1 MNSEVLLGSFLHSPR
16 LFQLADRLLLSAPQ
30 RVACKNLQGSSP
42 AFLISAIFQHETTS
56 QLNHLVVC
64 EDAEAAAY
72 LHNTIESLTSAL
84 DLFYFP
90 SSFKNKKNYKLLNS
104 SHVMLRTEALT
115 RLSASMGQLGKGGID
130 VTRQGEKSSG
140 DPATLRPLGA
150 GASPLGSGK
159 KLIVTYPEA
168 LFEKVV
174 LPGALSENIISLKA
188 GDTLD
193 LNGLLGKLVDKGF
206 ERTDFVYEPGQFALR
221 GGILDIYSFGNEKP
235 YRVELFGNDVDS
247 IRIFDPET
255 QLSERKLLQVN
266 IIPNVDN
273 RQDSGEKISLLEFLP
288 ENTVIWMQDWAFTR
302 ERLVIQEED
311 LGLFI
316 DGIQAERDFRASREA
331 EESIR
336 GGGTPGKPGN
346 RHRRALPPDTAIDG
360 DEEKLEK
367 REVTREEFVTAQRI
381 EGELQRFHVVEF
393 GPSAGSWTAD
403 SRHETAG
410 ASHVGAAGS
419 SAAATGVAGSGIS
432 GAAGTAATGVALA
445 GAAGAPFVVE
455 FHTKAQPSF
464 NRNFDLLIRD
474 LKSWEAKK
482 YTVFLF
488 AENPRQLERLYT
500 IFEDLKAQV
509 AFTPIGLNIHE
520 GFIDEDL
527 KLVCYTDHQIF
538 QRYHKYKVKQAYNKN
553 KAITLRTLRE
563 LQPGDYVTHID
574 HGLGVYSGLQ
584 KIEANG
590 RLQEAV
596 RIIYKDSDIL
606 YVNINS
612 LHKISKYTGK
622 EGTVP
627 KVNKLGSDAWQKL
640 KEKTKTRVK
649 EIAFDLIKLYAQRK
663 AEKGFPHTPDNYMQ
677 TELEA
682 SFIYEDTPD
691 QSKATADVKKDMEL
705 PSPMDRLVC
714 GDVGFG
720 KTEIAIRA
728 AFKTCCDSK
737 QAAVLVPTTILA
749 FQHFKTFS
757 DRLKDFPVKVD
768 FVNRFKSA
776 KEKKETL
783 RKLEAGEIDIIIGTH
798 ALLGKEV
805 KFKNLGL
812 LVIDEEQKFGVA
824 HKEKIKTLRTHVDCL
839 TLTATPIPRTLQ
851 FSLMGARDLSIMNTP
866 PPNRQPIQTEL
877 HGYNEDFIR
886 DAIYYETERGGQ
898 VFFIYNRIQGLAE
911 MAAIIQGLCPDLSI
925 GYAHGQMEGSDLED
939 RILDFIDK
947 KYDVLICTNIV
958 ESGVDIPNVN
968 TIIVNNAHHFG
979 LSDLHQLRGRVGR
992 SNKKAFCYLLAPS
1005 LATLPTD
1012 SRKRLQT
1019 LEQHS
1024 ELGSGFQI
1032 AMRDLDIRGAGNML
1046 GGEQSGFMV
1055 DIGFETYQKILDEAI
1070 KELKRTEFRELFKE
1084 EISKQ
1089 EDYVQDCTIDTDL
1102 EILIPDSY
1110 VEAVTE
1116 RLSLY
1121 TRLDNCNNEEEL
1133 QEFHREM
1140 IDRFGPMPPQ
1150 VDDLFDTVRIRKLA
1164 VSLGFEKMILKEDTL
1179 RCYFINRPDSPYFE
1193 SDTFRLILEYLQK
1206 HTNKARLK
1214 QAGKNFLLVVDDMK
1228 SMADILGFL
1237 KRMAG
1242 FVEKSVFSTT

>member
-1 MNSEVLLGSFLHSPR
+1 MSSEVLSGAFLHSTR
-16 LFQLADRLLLSAPQ
+16 LLQLANRLVLPTPH
-30 RVACKNLQGSSP
+30 RTWCRNLQGSSP
-42 AFLISAIFQHETTS
+42 AFLISAIFQHSMTS

-64 EDAEAAAY
+64 EDAESAAY
-72 LHNTIESLTSAL
+72 MHNTIENLTSAL

-90 SSFKNKKNYKLLNS
+90 SSFKNKKNYRLLNS
-104 SHVMLRTEALT
+104 SHIMLRTEALT
-115 RLSASMGQLGKGGID
+115 RLSTAMGNP
-130 VTRQGEKSSG
+130 SS
-140 DPATLRPLGA
+140 A
-150 GASPLGSGK
+150 GSNK
-159 KLIVTYPEA
+159 KLFVTYPEA

-174 LPGALSENIISLKA
+174 LPQALTGNIISIKA

-193 LNGLLGKLVDKGF
+193 VDGLVGKLITKGF
-206 ERTDFVYEPGQFALR
+206 DRTDFVYEPGQFALR

-266 IIPNVDN
+266 IIPNVEN
-273 RQDSGEKISLLEFLP
+273 RLDSGEKISLLDFMP
-288 ENTVIWMQDWAFTR
+288 DNTVIWMQDWNFTR
-302 ERLVIQEED
+302 ERLQIQEED
-311 LGLFI
+311 LELFL
-316 DGIQAERDFRASREA
+316 DLMAAEKEQKNAPAPVIRSGQRSRPAQPRDYNA
-331 EESIR
+331 
-336 GGGTPGKPGN
+336 G
-346 RHRRALPPDTAIDG
+346 DTGED
-360 DEEKLEK
+360 DKLEK
-367 REVTREEFVTAQRI
+367 KELSRNEFVTAAEVEEQ
-381 EGELQRFHVVEF
+381 LQRFHFVEF
-393 GPSAGSWTAD
+393 GLSPSGGSLIID
-403 SRHETAG
+403 
-410 ASHVGAAGS
+410 
-419 SAAATGVAGSGIS
+419 
-432 GAAGTAATGVALA
+432 
-445 GAAGAPFVVE
+445 
-455 FHTKAQPSF
+455 FHTRPQPAF
-464 NRNFDLLIRD
+464 NRQFDMLIKD
-474 LKSWEAKK
+474 LRSWEAKQ
-482 YTVFLF
+482 YTIYLF
-488 AENPRQLERLYT
+488 AENPRQLERLHT
-500 IFEDLKAQV
+500 IFEDLRAAVQ
-509 AFTPIGLNIHE
+509 FTPISLSIHE

-527 KLVCYTDHQIF
+527 KIVCYTDHQLF

-574 HGLGVYSGLQ
+574 HGVGVYSGLQ

-596 RIIYKDSDIL
+596 RIIYRDSDIL

-622 EGTVP
+622 EGSIP
-627 KVNKLGSDAWQKL
+627 KVNKLGSDVWQKL

-663 AEKGFPHTPDNYMQ
+663 AQVGFAHSPDNYMQ

-691 QSKATADVKKDMEL
+691 QSKATGDVKKDMQS

-728 AFKTCCDSK
+728 AFKTCLDGK

-749 FQHFKTFS
+749 FQHYKTFS
-757 DRLKDFPVKVD
+757 ERLRDFPVTVD
-768 FVNRFKSA
+768 YINRFKSA

-783 RKLEAGEIDIIIGTH
+783 KRLEEGKIDIIIGTH

-805 KFKNLGL
+805 KFKELGL

-824 HKEKIKTLRTHVDCL
+824 HKEKIKTLRTAVDCL

-851 FSLMGARDLSIMNTP
+851 FSLMGARDLSIINTP

-877 HGYNEDFIR
+877 HAYNEDFIR
-886 DAIYYETERGGQ
+886 DAVYYETERGGQ
-898 VFFIYNRIQGLAE
+898 VFFIYNRVQGLPE

-925 GYAHGQMEGSDLED
+925 GYAHGQMEGHELEEH
-939 RILDFIDK
+939 ILDFIDK
-947 KYDVLICTNIV
+947 KYDVLVCTNIV

-979 LSDLHQLRGRVGR
+979 LSDLHQLRGRAGR

-1005 LATLPTD
+1005 LATLPDD

-1024 ELGSGFQI
+1024 DLGSGFQI

-1046 GGEQSGFMV
+1046 GGEQSGFMAE
-1055 DIGFETYQKILDEAI
+1055 IGFEMYQKILDEAI
-1070 KELKRTEFRELFKE
+1070 KELKRTEFRDLFKE
-1084 EISKQ
+1084 EISKA
-1089 EDYVQDCTIDTDL
+1089 DDFVQDCTIDTDL

-1110 VEAVTE
+1110 VESITE

-1121 TRLDNCNNEEEL
+1121 TRLDNCDNEEEL
-1133 QEFHREM
+1133 QHFHTEL
-1140 IDRFGPMPPQ
+1140 IDRFGPIPPQ
-1150 VDDLFDTVRIRKLA
+1150 VEDLFDTVRIRKLS
-1164 VSLGFEKMILKEDTL
+1164 VRMGFEKLILKEEHL

-1193 SDTFRLILEYLQK
+1193 SETFRRILEYIQK

-1214 QAGKNFLLVVDDMK
+1214 QAGKLFLLVVDDIR
-1228 SMADILGFL
+1228 SMNDLLTFL
-1237 KRMAG
+1237 QKMSAYVQEEEAVAG
-1242 FVEKSVFSTT
+1242 

>member
-1 MNSEVLLGSFLHSPR
+1 
-16 LFQLADRLLLSAPQ
+16 LSTPQ
-30 RVACKNLQGSSP
+30 RVACKNLLGSSP
-42 AFLISAIFQHETTS
+42 AFLISAVFQHDSTS
-56 QLNHLVVC
+56 QINHLVVC

-72 LHNTIESLTSAL
+72 LHNTIESLTGAL

-90 SSFKNKKNYKLLNS
+90 SSFKNKKNYRLLNS

-115 RLSASMGQLGKGGID
+115 RLSAAKG
-130 VTRQGEKSSG
+130 TN
-140 DPATLRPLGA
+140 
-150 GASPLGSGK
+150 K

-174 LPGALSENIISLKA
+174 LPETLSANIISIKA
-188 GDTLD
+188 GDALD
-193 LNGLLGKLVDKGF
+193 LDGLLIKLIDKGF
-206 ERTDFVYEPGQFALR
+206 ERTDFVYEPGQVAVR

-266 IIPNVDN
+266 IIPNIDN
-273 RQDSGEKISLLEFLP
+273 RPDTGEKISLLEFIP

-302 ERLVIQEED
+302 ERLTIQEED

-316 DGIQAERDFRASREA
+316 DHLRAEKAVRDREQEEERAA
-331 EESIR
+331 KATGLPNR
-336 GGGTPGKPGN
+336 GRP
-346 RHRRALPPDTAIDG
+346 LPPERNTDG
-360 DEEKLEK
+360 DDEKLEK
-367 REVTREEFVTAQRI
+367 HEVSVDEFTTAAQI
-381 EGELQRFHVVEF
+381 ESQLERFHLVEF
-393 GPSAGSWTAD
+393 GPSAGSPFA
-403 SRHETAG
+403 
-410 ASHVGAAGS
+410 AS
-419 SAAATGVAGSGIS
+419 TNI
-432 GAAGTAATGVALA
+432 
-445 GAAGAPFVVE
+445 E
-455 FHTKAQPSF
+455 FHTRPQPAF
-464 NRNFDLLIRD
+464 NRQFELLIKD
-474 LKSWEAKK
+474 LKALEAKK
-482 YTVFLF
+482 YTLYLF
-488 AENPRQLERLYT
+488 AENPRQLERLHT
-500 IFEDLKAQV
+500 IFEDLKSAI
-509 AFTPIGLNIHE
+509 AFTPVALSIHE

-527 KLVCYTDHQIF
+527 KLACYTDHQIF

-574 HGLGVYSGLQ
+574 HGVGVYSGLQ

-590 RLQEAV
+590 RIQEAV

-612 LHKISKYTGK
+612 LHKISKYSGK

-627 KVNKLGSDAWQKL
+627 KVNKLGSEAWQKL
-640 KEKTKTRVK
+640 KEKAKTRVK

-663 AEKGFPHTPDNYMQ
+663 AEKGFAHAPDNYMQ

-691 QSKATADVKKDMEL
+691 QSKASADVKKDMEL

-720 KTEIAIRA
+720 KTEIAVRA

-749 FQHFKTFS
+749 FQHYKTFS

-768 FVNRFKSA
+768 YINRFKST
-776 KEKKETL
+776 KERKETL
-783 RKLEAGEIDIIIGTH
+783 QKLEKGEIDIIIGTH

-805 KFKNLGL
+805 KYKDLGL

-824 HKEKIKTLRTHVDCL
+824 HKEKIKTMRTHVDCL

-851 FSLMGARDLSIMNTP
+851 FSLMGARDLSIINTP

-877 HGYNEDFIR
+877 LTYNEDFIR

-898 VFFIYNRIQGLAE
+898 IFFIYNRVQGLAE
-911 MAAIIQGLCPDLSI
+911 MTAIIQALCPDLSI
-925 GYAHGQMEGSDLED
+925 GYAHGQMEGNELED
-939 RILDFIDK
+939 HILGFIEK
-947 KYDVLICTNIV
+947 RYDVLVCTNIV

-992 SNKKAFCYLLAPS
+992 GNKKAFCYLLTPS
-1005 LATLPTD
+1005 LATLPSD

-1024 ELGSGFQI
+1024 DLGSGFQI

-1070 KELKRTEFRELFKE
+1070 KELKRTEFRDLFKD
-1084 EISKQ
+1084 EIAKQ
-1089 EDYVQDCTIDTDL
+1089 EDYVQDCTVDTDL

-1110 VEAVTE
+1110 VESVTE

-1121 TRLDNCNNEEEL
+1121 TRLDNCDSEEEL
-1133 QEFHREM
+1133 MEFHTEL
-1140 IDRFGPMPPQ
+1140 IDRFGPIPPQ
-1150 VDDLFDTVRIRKLA
+1150 VEDLFDTVRIRKLA
-1164 VSLGFEKMILKEDTL
+1164 VSLGFEKLILKDDTL

-1193 SDTFRLILEYLQK
+1193 SETFKKILDYLQK
-1206 HTNKARLK
+1206 QTNKARLK
-1214 QAGKNFLLVVDDMK
+1214 QAGKHFLLVVDHTRT
-1228 SMADILGFL
+1228 MAEILDFL
-1237 KRMAG
+1237 QRMGKYAIAAPAPASAPAG
-1242 FVEKSVFSTT
+1242 TSIR